1 MKVST
6 SLLAVALLAAPGA
19 LRAQDP
25 AAKAPEVSPAAAA
38 AAAAPAP
45 ATPPMVM
52 YEKVNIVVDGKAEAA
67 GNIQFSLEMVGRD
80 AKVASVNILAKEKDK
95 KIVEQIQREVSIA
108 LGSEFKVKASGRE
121 VRITKANKKS
131 PNLAVVIKQ
140 LQLPGV
146 SVRVEK
152 G

>member
-1 MKVST
+1 M
-6 SLLAVALLAAPGA
+6 
-19 LRAQDP
+19 
-25 AAKAPEVSPAAAA
+25 
-38 AAAAPAP
+38 
-45 ATPPMVM
+45 
-52 YEKVNIVVDGKAEAA
+52 
-67 GNIQFSLEMVGRD
+67 
-80 AKVASVNILAKEKDK
+80 NILAKEKDK

-121 VRITKANKKS
+121 VRISKANKKT

>member
-1 MKVST
+1 
-6 SLLAVALLAAPGA
+6 
-19 LRAQDP
+19 
-25 AAKAPEVSPAAAA
+25 
-38 AAAAPAP
+38 
-45 ATPPMVM
+45 MVM

-67 GNIQFSLEMVGRD
+67 GNIQFSLEMAGRD
-80 AKVASVNILAKEKDK
+80 ARVASVNILAKEKDK

-108 LGSEFKVKASGRE
+108 LGSEFKVKVSGCE
-121 VRITKANKKS
+121 VRISKANKET
-131 PNLAVVIKQ
+131 PNLSVVIKQ

>member
-1 MKVST
+1 MKAIT

-25 AAKAPEVSPAAAA
+25 AAKTPEAAPAAAP
-38 AAAAPAP
+38 AAPAP

-108 LGSEFKVKASGRE
+108 LGSEFKVKVSGRE
-121 VRITKANKKS
+121 VRISKANKKS
-131 PNLAVVIKQ
+131 PNLAVVIRQ